1 MRVWLLRSFAVV
13 IACGSAST
21 AAAAGLPPAHLPH
34 RDVIKGPITLVAK
47 AGDAWSHGTQ
57 IFTTRAYNVDA
68 GAAGQV
74 GLRVSYLGVDLGR
87 LRLQFFPDAVP
98 SSDWHFN
105 RWEGGTQLG
114 ICTAD
119 NLAPPAPAPN
129 VAMGPHMKNSAGMIL
144 YVNPTPNQGANAWWA
159 PRAPGSGWRDVDPS
173 GSGYDVRADHGGV
186 VNYAGKGFYM
196 FAGAPP
202 TDALE
207 GDIAFPGEYD
217 GYTSNYWYNKDALV
231 PHREWAPL
239 AAGGEDVGAVNRFD
253 VVIDYRPIIA
263 NRDHHRRYRVEWWF
277 RKHRSAARL
286 EGGPA
291 RWVTDATAADGGWMQ
306 PRKRSWEC
314 GGYRTDGTITG
325 VDEPGFQFSAVYPY
339 ASAFGWWRP
348 DQPEQVITIEQIVVE
363 YAFAFGTSEVR

>member
-1 MRVWLLRSFAVV
+1 VRAWLLRSFAVV
-13 IACGSAST
+13 VACGSASV
-21 AAAAGLPPAHLPH
+21 ASAVRLPPAHLPH
-34 RDVIKGPITLVAK
+34 RDVIDGPITLVAK

-57 IFTTRAYNVDA
+57 IFTARAYSVDRVRR
-68 GAAGQV
+68 GRV

-98 SSDWHFN
+98 LNDWHFN
-105 RWEGGTQLG
+105 RWEGGAQLG
-114 ICTAD
+114 ICSAD
-119 NLAPPAPAPN
+119 NLVPPGPARGD
-129 VAMGPHMKNSAGMIL
+129 AMGPHMKNSAGMIL
-144 YVNPTPNQGANAWWA
+144 YVNPTPNQGASAWWA
-159 PRAPGSGWRDVDPS
+159 PRTPGSTWRGTDPAD
-173 GSGYDVRADHGGV
+173 SGYDVRPDHGGV
-186 VNYAGKGFYM
+186 VNYAGKGFYV

-231 PHREWAPL
+231 PHAAWAARPP
-239 AAGGEDVGAVNRFD
+239 ASEDVGAVNRFD
-253 VVIDYRPIIA
+253 VVIDYIPILTQR
-263 NRDHHRRYRVEWWF
+263 NHHRRYRVEWWF
-277 RKHRSAARL
+277 RKHRSSTRL

-291 RWVTDATAADGGWMQ
+291 GWVTDATAADGGWIQ

-314 GGYRTDGTITG
+314 GGYPRDGTLTR

-348 DQPEQVITIEQIVVE
+348 DQPQQVITIEQIVVE
-363 YAFAFGTSEVR
+363 YAFASRTPEAQ